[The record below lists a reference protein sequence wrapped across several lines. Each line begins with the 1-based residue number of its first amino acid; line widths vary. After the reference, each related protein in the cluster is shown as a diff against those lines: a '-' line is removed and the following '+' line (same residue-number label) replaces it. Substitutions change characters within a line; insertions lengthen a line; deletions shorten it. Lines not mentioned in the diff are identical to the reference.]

1 MEIDETIVVFCL
13 LLASAAHHLLHR
25 YSFHF
30 NHAAP
35 IIAKYSDRCQFV
47 ECKFKLTKPYKTH
60 FEFSF
65 ACLAI

>member
-1 MEIDETIVVFCL
+1 MEIDETRVVFCL
-13 LLASAAHHLLHR
+13 LLASAAHYLLHR

-47 ECKFKLTKPYKTH
+47 ECKFKLTKP
-60 FEFSF
+60 
-65 ACLAI
+65 